1 MNTTFTKLMPEELNN
16 VCPVHHVRPFI
27 DTDNDH
33 INIRCCCDSLT
44 DKYLL
49 TVVDKI
55 KGKTLTQI
63 IDSWEVDLLLNE
75 AAYMAELALN

>member
-1 MNTTFTKLMPEELNN
+1 MKTTFTKLMPEELHN

-27 DTDNDH
+27 NTDTDH
-33 INIRCCCDSLT
+33 INIRCHCDSLT

-63 IDSWEVDLLLNE
+63 IDSWEADLLLNE
-75 AAYMAELALN
+75 AANEAGRFLS

>member
-1 MNTTFTKLMPEELNN
+1 MPEELHN
-16 VCPVHHVRPFI
+16 VRAVHQVRPFI
-27 DTDNDH
+27 DTDDDH
-33 INIRCCCDSLT
+33 INIRYRADLST

-63 IDSWEVDLLLNE
+63 IDSWEADLLLNE
-75 AAYMAELALN
+75 AAN

>member
-1 MNTTFTKLMPEELNN
+1 MPEELQN

-27 DTDNDH
+27 NTYTDH

-63 IDSWEVDLLLNE
+63 IDSWEADLLLNE
-75 AAYMAELALN
+75 AANEAGYFLS